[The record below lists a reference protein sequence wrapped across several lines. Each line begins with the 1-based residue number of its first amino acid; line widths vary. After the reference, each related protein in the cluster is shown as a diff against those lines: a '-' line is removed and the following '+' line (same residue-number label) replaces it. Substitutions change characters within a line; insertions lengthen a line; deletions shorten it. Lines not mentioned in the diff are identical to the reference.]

1 MLLTFTKKCM
11 KSFCYGCKYVL
22 LFYLIFLVVLINIL
36 FLLFPQYCRAMRD
49 QILESFNHRDFSIM
63 VVGNKYDLIAE
74 SNPHTQVGI
83 HNISFFF
90 INCL

>member
-1 MLLTFTKKCM
+1 MYEKLLLWLQICF
-11 KSFCYGCKYVL
+11 VIL
-22 LFYLIFLVVLINIL
+22 PDILVVLINIL